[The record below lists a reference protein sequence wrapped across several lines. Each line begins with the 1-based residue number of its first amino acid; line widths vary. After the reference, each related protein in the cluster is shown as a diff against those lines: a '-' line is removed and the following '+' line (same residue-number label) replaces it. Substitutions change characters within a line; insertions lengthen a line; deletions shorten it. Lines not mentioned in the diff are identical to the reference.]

1 MLAILLLRLIIVK
14 LWNIN
19 FLLFNYLET
28 FENRN
33 FNLILYNEFHF

>member
-14 LWNIN
+14 LWNVN
-19 FLLFNYLET
+19 FLLFNYPET

-33 FNLILYNEFHF
+33 FNLILYNEFYF